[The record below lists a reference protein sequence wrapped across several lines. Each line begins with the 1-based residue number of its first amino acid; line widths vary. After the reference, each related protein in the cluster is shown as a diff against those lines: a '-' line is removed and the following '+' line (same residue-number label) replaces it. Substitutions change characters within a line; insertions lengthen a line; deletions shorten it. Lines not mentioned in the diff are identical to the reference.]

1 MNSSTEFLRR
11 KVAITGATGLV
22 GTRLVANLTENRHKI
37 VIFTRNTSKAQKIF
51 PSSNFPNVEI
61 VKYTPQESG
70 AWQDKI
76 SGCDAVI
83 NLAGEP
89 ISERWTPQHKKAIL
103 ESRQIGTRKI
113 VEAISLADVKPQ
125 VLISGSAIGYYGTS
139 ETATF
144 DEKSSPGNDFLAEV
158 CQKWEAE
165 ATAVK
170 EYGVRLVIVRI
181 GIVLANDGGALAKML
196 TPFQMGAGGPI
207 GTGRQWFSWI
217 HRDDLVNIIIEALN
231 RDEMTGVYNAT
242 SPNPVKMK
250 DFCQTLGDVLNRP
263 SWLPVPEFVL
273 ELLLGDGAIVVLEG
287 QQVLPKKTQSL
298 SIQYQ
303 YPELKSAIQ
312 EIVT

>member
-1 MNSSTEFLRR
+1 M
-11 KVAITGATGLV
+11 KIAITGATGLV
-22 GTRLVANLTENRHKI
+22 GTRLVAKLTENQHQI
-37 VIFTRNTSKAQKIF
+37 VIFTRNSAKAQKIF
-51 PSSNFPNVEI
+51 PASNFSPVEI
-61 VKYTPQESG
+61 VQYTPQESG
-70 AWQDKI
+70 TWQDKI

-113 VEAISLADVKPQ
+113 VEAIAKVSVKPQ

-139 ETATF
+139 ETAIF
-144 DEKSSPGNDFLAEV
+144 DETSSPGNDFLAEV

-181 GIVLANDGGALAKML
+181 GIVLADGGGALGKML
-196 TPFQMGAGGPI
+196 TPFQVGAGGPI

-217 HRDDLVNIIIEALN
+217 HRDDLVNILIEALN
-231 RDEMTGVYNAT
+231 RNEMTGVYNAT

-298 SIQYQ
+298 NIKYQ
-303 YPELKSAIQ
+303 YPELKLAIQ
-312 EIVT
+312 EIVN